1 MMPKVFGQNPS
12 GERLARLQRSSNYRN
27 GSFQNLSTTPV
38 MAEDSSFWKTLRAW
52 ANKSKE
58 SKPGQP
64 VPSVRTDLKTLPD
77 GAPVIVWF
85 GHSSYLLKVN
95 GLHILVD
102 PVFSGY
108 AAPFSFMVKA
118 YPGSNVYTVADLPPI
133 DILLQTHDHYD
144 HLDYGV
150 IRSLRSSVKKV
161 VTTLGTGSH
170 FEYWGYDKNIITELD
185 WWETTNLSG
194 LQLTATPGRHFSGR
208 GLSRGKTL
216 WAGFALGTG
225 EHRLFLGGDSGYDSH
240 FAEIGNKFGSFDLA
254 LLECGQYNQNWPY
267 IHMMPEQTAQAA
279 IELKTKRLMPVHWA
293 KFTLSLH
300 AWNEPIK
307 RLTAKANELGLPLTT
322 PRIGEPVIVGEQY
335 PEERWWEE

>member
-1 MMPKVFGQNPS
+1 MIPKVFGQNPA
-12 GERLARLQRSSNYRN
+12 GERLARIQKSANYRN

-52 ANKSKE
+52 SNKSKE
-58 SKPGQP
+58 SKPAQP
-64 VPSVRTDLKTLPD
+64 LPSVRSNLKTLPD
-77 GAPVIVWF
+77 GPPVIVWF

-118 YPGSNVYTVADLPPI
+118 YPGSNVYTAADLPPI
-133 DILLQTHDHYD
+133 DILVQTHDHYD

-170 FEYWGYDKNIITELD
+170 FEYWGYDKNNIAELD
-185 WWETTNLSG
+185 WWETAQIAG

-216 WAGFALGTG
+216 WAGFVLDTG
-225 EHRLFLGGDSGYDSH
+225 GYRLFLGGDSGYDGH

-254 LLECGQYNQNWPY
+254 LLECGQYNQHWPY

-279 IELKTKRLMPVHWA
+279 IDLKAKRLMPVHWA

-307 RLTAKANELGLPLTT
+307 RLTVKATELGLPLTT
-322 PRIGEPVIVGEQY
+322 PKIGEPVIVGEKY
-335 PEERWWEE
+335 PEEVWWEE